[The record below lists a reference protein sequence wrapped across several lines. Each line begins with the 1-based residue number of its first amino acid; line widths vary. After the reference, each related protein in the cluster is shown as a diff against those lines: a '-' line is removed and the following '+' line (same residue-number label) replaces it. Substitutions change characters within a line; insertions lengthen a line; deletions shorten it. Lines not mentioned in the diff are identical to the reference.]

1 MARILDGIT
10 VLDLTRIVA
19 GPWCTQIL
27 ADMGATVWKIER
39 PGEGDDTRRMGPAIL
54 DAEGRRTDETAMF
67 LACNRG
73 KQSITVDLATP
84 EGSAIV
90 RGLAGKCD
98 VFIENYKAGGLAK
111 YGLDEPSIRDL
122 NDRVVYC
129 SVTGFGVD
137 GPYASRP
144 AYDFILQGMSGLMS
158 TCGDPDGPPTRTAIP
173 ITDIATGLY
182 ASSAILGALFHRERT
197 GEGQFIDASLLDCSV
212 ALVSQFAASFFLT
225 GTSPTRA
232 GNNNP
237 IAAPANV
244 FRTSDGYINLA
255 CGNQGQFT
263 KLAAALSIPELL
275 ADARYATNADRI
287 VHRDALHA
295 AIGERTKLLTTAEAV
310 AALLAADIPCGP
322 INEIGD
328 VFSDVQVRHRE
339 LAVSVPHASGR
350 EVRLVRNPIRFS
362 KTPIDIR
369 HPPLMGEHTS
379 QVLRSELGMSE
390 QSMSILRDKRV
401 I

>member
-19 GPWCTQIL
+19 GPWCTQVL

-39 PGEGDDTRRMGPAIL
+39 PGEGDDTRRMGPAVL
-54 DAEGRRTDETAMF
+54 DAEGCRTDETAMF

-244 FRTSDGYINLA
+244 FRTSDGHINLA

-369 HPPLMGEHTS
+369 LPPLMGEHTS